1 MSRLI
6 NRKPVILNPELC
18 LLFLLPRASYD
29 LMAGWAFCVTEISLE
44 LAKTTHDRPVHR
56 LVSYNAPELKIY
68 WGFPGIKQDFR
79 RLMESEWS
87 KLLYVVLLYCAR
99 PISKK
104 SHCKKDAFAVM
115 FASSAFYLL
124 FSAAL

>member
-1 MSRLI
+1 MI
-6 NRKPVILNPELC
+6 NRKPAILNPELS
-18 LLFLLPRASYD
+18 FLLLLPTASCD
-29 LMAGWAFCVTEISLE
+29 LMAGWAFCVIESSE
-44 LAKTTHDRPVHR
+44 LAKPTHDHPVHR

-68 WGFPGIKQDFR
+68 RGFPDIKQDFR

-87 KLLYVVLLYCAR
+87 KLLYIVLLSVPNLLVKN
-99 PISKK
+99 PIAKGTF
-104 SHCKKDAFAVM
+104 FAVM